1 MQILNVSADDYAGNR
16 NYLNQMHRLRAAVFG
31 TRLEWDVTITEQG
44 ERDQYDDLRPTCILA
59 ISADQKVVG
68 CARLLPASGPTMLE
82 QTFPQLLERGSLD
95 AHAAVVESSRFCV
108 DTSLAAGRG
117 GSLHQVTLTMFAGII
132 EWIPLGNRAQRFR
145 PLQERRVTQLRSHPR
160 LVRKLQD
167 ALGDQLCVALD
178 DATVVEIML
187 NPDGK
192 LFIERLGHG
201 VAPAGAMSAATAEI
215 VIGSVAHALQSE
227 ADDERPIIS
236 GELPIGGH
244 RFEGLLPPV
253 VSAPAF
259 TIRRRASR
267 LIPLDDYVTSK
278 VMTEAQASVL
288 RSAIASRMN
297 IMISGGTG
305 SGKTTLANAVIAEI
319 VATAPD
325 DRMVI
330 LEDTAEIQCSAENA
344 VSLHTTDTV
353 DMARLLKST
362 MRLRPDR
369 MIVGEVR
376 DGAALTLLKAWNTG
390 HPGGVTTIH
399 SNTAMSALR
408 RLEQLTAEAS
418 QQPMQEVIG
427 EAVDLV
433 VSIERTGK
441 GRRVRDVI
449 LVEGFSNARYRTEH
463 YAEIDE
469 DSHAA

>member
-1 MQILNVSADDYAGNR
+1 
-16 NYLNQMHRLRAAVFG
+16 MH
-31 TRLEWDVTITEQG
+31 ED
-44 ERDQYDDLRPTCILA
+44 
-59 ISADQKVVG
+59 S
-68 CARLLPASGPTMLE
+68 
-82 QTFPQLLERGSLD
+82 
-95 AHAAVVESSRFCV
+95 
-108 DTSLAAGRG
+108 
-117 GSLHQVTLTMFAGII
+117 
-132 EWIPLGNRAQRFR
+132 
-145 PLQERRVTQLRSHPR
+145 ERRVTQLRSHPR

-201 VAPAGAMSAATAEI
+201 VAPAGAMTPAAAEV

-227 ADDERPIIS
+227 ADTDRPIIS

-253 VSAPAF
+253 VSSPAF

-267 LIPLDDYVTSK
+267 LIPLEEYVKTK
-278 VMTEAQASVL
+278 VMTEAQASVI
-288 RSAIASRMN
+288 RSAIDSRMN
-297 IMISGGTG
+297 IVISGGTG
-305 SGKTTLANAVIAEI
+305 SGKTTLANAIIAEV

-330 LEDTAEIQCSAENA
+330 LEDTVEIQCAAENA
-344 VSLHTTDTV
+344 VCLHTSDTI

-369 MIVGEVR
+369 IIVGEVR

-408 RLEQLTAEAS
+408 RLEQLTAEVS

-441 GRRVRDVI
+441 GRRVREVI
-449 LVEGFSNARYRTEH
+449 HIEGYRKNHYQTEH
-463 YAEIDE
+463 YAQIDE
-469 DSHAA
+469 DSHVA

>member
-1 MQILNVSADDYAGNR
+1 M
-16 NYLNQMHRLRAAVFG
+16 
-31 TRLEWDVTITEQG
+31 
-44 ERDQYDDLRPTCILA
+44 
-59 ISADQKVVG
+59 
-68 CARLLPASGPTMLE
+68 
-82 QTFPQLLERGSLD
+82 
-95 AHAAVVESSRFCV
+95 
-108 DTSLAAGRG
+108 
-117 GSLHQVTLTMFAGII
+117 
-132 EWIPLGNRAQRFR
+132 
-145 PLQERRVTQLRSHPR
+145 TQLRSHTR

-167 ALGDQLCVALD
+167 ALGDQLCIALD

-187 NPDGK
+187 NPDGR

-201 VAPAGAMSAATAEI
+201 VAEAGVMTPAAAEV

-244 RFEGLLPPV
+244 RFEGLLPPI
-253 VSAPAF
+253 VSGPVF

-267 LIPLDDYVTSK
+267 LIPLSDYVSSK
-278 VMTEAQASVL
+278 VMTEAQASAI
-288 RSAIASRMN
+288 RSAIDARMN
-297 IMISGGTG
+297 IVISGGTG
-305 SGKTTLANAVIAEI
+305 SGKTTLANAIIAEI
-319 VATAPD
+319 VLSAPD

-330 LEDTAEIQCSAENA
+330 LEDTAEIQCAAENA
-344 VSLHTTDTV
+344 VCLHTSDTI

-369 MIVGEVR
+369 IIVGEVR

-441 GRRVRDVI
+441 GRRVREVI
-449 LVEGFSNARYRTEH
+449 HIEGYRNNHYQTEH
-463 YAEIDE
+463 YAQIDE
-469 DSHAA
+469 DSHVA

>member
-1 MQILNVSADDYAGNR
+1 
-16 NYLNQMHRLRAAVFG
+16 
-31 TRLEWDVTITEQG
+31 
-44 ERDQYDDLRPTCILA
+44 
-59 ISADQKVVG
+59 
-68 CARLLPASGPTMLE
+68 
-82 QTFPQLLERGSLD
+82 
-95 AHAAVVESSRFCV
+95 
-108 DTSLAAGRG
+108 
-117 GSLHQVTLTMFAGII
+117 
-132 EWIPLGNRAQRFR
+132 
-145 PLQERRVTQLRSHPR
+145 VTQLRSHTR

-187 NPDGK
+187 NPDGR

-201 VAPAGAMSAATAEI
+201 VAEAGVMTPAAAEV

-253 VSAPAF
+253 VSGPAF

-267 LIPLDDYVTSK
+267 LVPLDDYVTSK
-278 VMTEAQASVL
+278 VMTEEQASAI
-288 RSAIASRMN
+288 RSAIDARMN
-297 IMISGGTG
+297 IVISGGTG
-305 SGKTTLANAVIAEI
+305 SGKTTLANAIIAEI
-319 VATAPD
+319 VSAAPD

-330 LEDTAEIQCSAENA
+330 LEDTAEIQCAAENA
-344 VSLHTTDTV
+344 VCLHTSDTV

-369 MIVGEVR
+369 IIVGEVR

-441 GRRVRDVI
+441 GRRVREVI
-449 LVEGFSNARYRTEH
+449 HIEGYRNNHYQTEH
-463 YAEIDE
+463 YAQIDE
-469 DSHAA
+469 DNHVA

>member
-1 MQILNVSADDYAGNR
+1 MN
-16 NYLNQMHRLRAAVFG
+16 
-31 TRLEWDVTITEQG
+31 
-44 ERDQYDDLRPTCILA
+44 
-59 ISADQKVVG
+59 
-68 CARLLPASGPTMLE
+68 
-82 QTFPQLLERGSLD
+82 
-95 AHAAVVESSRFCV
+95 
-108 DTSLAAGRG
+108 
-117 GSLHQVTLTMFAGII
+117 
-132 EWIPLGNRAQRFR
+132 
-145 PLQERRVTQLRSHPR
+145 QLRSHPR

-167 ALGDQLCVALD
+167 ALGDQLCVALND
-178 DATVVEIML
+178 STVVEIML
-187 NPDGK
+187 NPDGR

-201 VAPAGAMSAATAEI
+201 VAEAGVMAPAAAEV

-244 RFEGLLPPV
+244 RFEGLLPPI
-253 VSAPAF
+253 VSGPAF

-267 LIPLDDYVTSK
+267 LVPLNDYVSSK
-278 VMTEAQASVL
+278 VMTEAQASAI
-288 RSAIASRMN
+288 RSAIDARMN
-297 IMISGGTG
+297 IVISGGTG
-305 SGKTTLANAVIAEI
+305 SGKTTLANAIIAEI
-319 VATAPD
+319 VSAAPD

-330 LEDTAEIQCSAENA
+330 LEDTAEIQCAAENA
-344 VSLHTTDTV
+344 VCLHTSDTI

-369 MIVGEVR
+369 IIVGEVR

-441 GRRVRDVI
+441 GRRVREVI
-449 LVEGFSNARYRTEH
+449 HIEGYRNSHYQTEH
-463 YAEIDE
+463 YAQIDE
-469 DSHAA
+469 DSHVA

>member
-1 MQILNVSADDYAGNR
+1 MIASQLIFWQLPTVDSSRVAFVS
-16 NYLNQMHRLRAAVFG
+16 F
-31 TRLEWDVTITEQG
+31 
-44 ERDQYDDLRPTCILA
+44 
-59 ISADQKVVG
+59 
-68 CARLLPASGPTMLE
+68 
-82 QTFPQLLERGSLD
+82 QLL
-95 AHAAVVESSRFCV
+95 A
-108 DTSLAAGRG
+108 
-117 GSLHQVTLTMFAGII
+117 
-132 EWIPLGNRAQRFR
+132 
-145 PLQERRVTQLRSHPR
+145 RRI
-160 LVRKLQD
+160 
-167 ALGDQLCVALD
+167 ALD

-187 NPDGK
+187 NPDGR

-201 VAPAGAMSAATAEI
+201 VAPAGAMSTAAAEV

-267 LIPLDDYVTSK
+267 LIPLTEYVKSK
-278 VMTEAQASVL
+278 VMTEAQASAI
-288 RSAIASRMN
+288 RSAIDARMN
-297 IMISGGTG
+297 IIISGGTG
-305 SGKTTLANAVIAEI
+305 SGKTTLANAIIAEI
-319 VATAPD
+319 VTAAPD

-330 LEDTAEIQCSAENA
+330 LEDTAEIQCAAENA
-344 VSLHTTDTV
+344 VSLHTSDTI

-369 MIVGEVR
+369 IIVGEVR

-433 VSIERTGK
+433 VSIERTAK
-441 GRRVRDVI
+441 GRRVREVI
-449 LVEGFSNARYRTEH
+449 
-463 YAEIDE
+463 
-469 DSHAA
+469 

>member
-1 MQILNVSADDYAGNR
+1 M
-16 NYLNQMHRLRAAVFG
+16 
-31 TRLEWDVTITEQG
+31 
-44 ERDQYDDLRPTCILA
+44 
-59 ISADQKVVG
+59 
-68 CARLLPASGPTMLE
+68 
-82 QTFPQLLERGSLD
+82 
-95 AHAAVVESSRFCV
+95 
-108 DTSLAAGRG
+108 
-117 GSLHQVTLTMFAGII
+117 
-132 EWIPLGNRAQRFR
+132 
-145 PLQERRVTQLRSHPR
+145 TQLRSHPR

-187 NPDGK
+187 NPDGR

-201 VAPAGAMSAATAEI
+201 VARAGAMTPAAAEV

-244 RFEGLLPPV
+244 RFEGLLPPI
-253 VSAPAF
+253 VSGPAF

-267 LIPLDDYVTSK
+267 LIPLDDYVKSR
-278 VMTEAQASVL
+278 VMTEAQASAI
-288 RSAIASRMN
+288 RSAIDSRMN
-297 IMISGGTG
+297 IVISGGTG
-305 SGKTTLANAVIAEI
+305 SGKTTLANAIIGEI
-319 VATAPD
+319 VASAPD

-330 LEDTAEIQCSAENA
+330 LEDTTELQCAAENA
-344 VSLHTTDTV
+344 VSLHTSDTV

-369 MIVGEVR
+369 IIVGEVR

-441 GRRVRDVI
+441 GRRVREVI
-449 LVEGFSNARYRTEH
+449 HIEGYRNSHYQTEH
-463 YAEIDE
+463 YAQIDE
-469 DSHAA
+469 DSHVA

>member
-1 MQILNVSADDYAGNR
+1 M
-16 NYLNQMHRLRAAVFG
+16 
-31 TRLEWDVTITEQG
+31 
-44 ERDQYDDLRPTCILA
+44 
-59 ISADQKVVG
+59 
-68 CARLLPASGPTMLE
+68 
-82 QTFPQLLERGSLD
+82 
-95 AHAAVVESSRFCV
+95 
-108 DTSLAAGRG
+108 
-117 GSLHQVTLTMFAGII
+117 
-132 EWIPLGNRAQRFR
+132 
-145 PLQERRVTQLRSHPR
+145 
-160 LVRKLQD
+160 
-167 ALGDQLCVALD
+167 GDQLCVALD

-187 NPDGK
+187 NPDGR

-201 VAPAGAMSAATAEI
+201 VAAAGAMTPAAAEV

-244 RFEGLLPPV
+244 RFEGLLPPI
-253 VSAPAF
+253 VSGPAF

-267 LIPLDDYVTSK
+267 LVPLDDYVKSR
-278 VMTEAQASVL
+278 VMTEAQASAI
-288 RSAIASRMN
+288 RSAIDSRMN
-297 IMISGGTG
+297 IVISGGTG
-305 SGKTTLANAVIAEI
+305 SGKTTLANAIIAEI
-319 VATAPD
+319 VTAAPD

-330 LEDTAEIQCSAENA
+330 LEDTAEIRCAAENA
-344 VSLHTTDTV
+344 VSLHTSDTV

-369 MIVGEVR
+369 IIVGEVR

-441 GRRVRDVI
+441 GRRVREVI
-449 LVEGFSNARYRTEH
+449 HIEGYRNSHYQTEH
-463 YAEIDE
+463 YAQIDE
-469 DSHAA
+469 DSHVA

>member
-1 MQILNVSADDYAGNR
+1 M
-16 NYLNQMHRLRAAVFG
+16 
-31 TRLEWDVTITEQG
+31 
-44 ERDQYDDLRPTCILA
+44 
-59 ISADQKVVG
+59 
-68 CARLLPASGPTMLE
+68 
-82 QTFPQLLERGSLD
+82 
-95 AHAAVVESSRFCV
+95 
-108 DTSLAAGRG
+108 
-117 GSLHQVTLTMFAGII
+117 
-132 EWIPLGNRAQRFR
+132 
-145 PLQERRVTQLRSHPR
+145 TQLRSHTR

-187 NPDGK
+187 NPDGR

-201 VAPAGAMSAATAEI
+201 VAEAGVMTPAAAEV

-253 VSAPAF
+253 VSGPAF

-267 LIPLDDYVTSK
+267 LIPLSDYVSSK
-278 VMTEAQASVL
+278 VMTEAQASAI
-288 RSAIASRMN
+288 RSAIDARMN
-297 IMISGGTG
+297 IVISGGTG
-305 SGKTTLANAVIAEI
+305 SGKTTLANAIIAEI
-319 VATAPD
+319 VLSAPD

-330 LEDTAEIQCSAENA
+330 LEDTAEIQCAAENA
-344 VSLHTTDTV
+344 VCLHTSDTV

-369 MIVGEVR
+369 IIVGEVR

-408 RLEQLTAEAS
+408 RLEQLTAETS

-441 GRRVRDVI
+441 GRRVREVI
-449 LVEGFSNARYRTEH
+449 HIEGYRNNHYQTEH
-463 YAEIDE
+463 YAQIDE
-469 DSHAA
+469 DSHVA

>member
-1 MQILNVSADDYAGNR
+1 M
-16 NYLNQMHRLRAAVFG
+16 
-31 TRLEWDVTITEQG
+31 
-44 ERDQYDDLRPTCILA
+44 
-59 ISADQKVVG
+59 
-68 CARLLPASGPTMLE
+68 
-82 QTFPQLLERGSLD
+82 
-95 AHAAVVESSRFCV
+95 
-108 DTSLAAGRG
+108 
-117 GSLHQVTLTMFAGII
+117 
-132 EWIPLGNRAQRFR
+132 
-145 PLQERRVTQLRSHPR
+145 TQLRSHPR

-187 NPDGK
+187 NPDGR

-201 VAPAGAMSAATAEI
+201 VAAAGAMTPAAAEV

-244 RFEGLLPPV
+244 RFEGLLPPIV
-253 VSAPAF
+253 TGPAF

-267 LIPLDDYVTSK
+267 LIPLDDYVKSR
-278 VMTEAQASVL
+278 VMTEAQASAI
-288 RSAIASRMN
+288 RSAIDSRMN
-297 IMISGGTG
+297 IVISGGTG
-305 SGKTTLANAVIAEI
+305 SGKTTLANAIIAEI
-319 VATAPD
+319 VASAPD

-330 LEDTAEIQCSAENA
+330 LEDTAEIQCAAENA
-344 VSLHTTDTV
+344 VCLHTSDTV

-369 MIVGEVR
+369 IIVGEVR

-441 GRRVRDVI
+441 GRRVREVI
-449 LVEGFSNARYRTEH
+449 HIEGYRNNHYQTEH
-463 YAEIDE
+463 YAQIDE
-469 DSHAA
+469 DSHVA